1 MTRAVWIHID
11 PLRARPWCALVRAVP
26 GGRIV
31 TLCAE
36 LNYEVLPISTDEPH
50 DMCCAACLA
59 RLGGREIAVPC
70 ETDDDLAIA
79 RETTADLRGPSM
91 LAVEASGEWT

>member
-1 MTRAVWIHID
+1 MKRCVWIHVD
-11 PLRARPWCALVRAVP
+11 PLRSRPWCALVRATP

-36 LNYEVLPISTDEPH
+36 LDYQVLPLSTDEPH

-59 RLGGREIAVPC
+59 RLGSRETAVAGEPG
-70 ETDDDLAIA
+70 DDLAIA
-79 RETTADLRGPSM
+79 RAPTVDIRGAAADLELEDFG
-91 LAVEASGEWT
+91 